1 MNYRLLGKTG
11 LKISVIGFGGI
22 PIQRGTAE
30 EAAKALVLAKKQ
42 GINFID
48 TARAYTVSEEYIG
61 RAVEKEREDWII
73 ATKSMARSKEDMAND
88 INISL
93 GNLRTDYLDLYQ
105 IHNLKTDEEL
115 ERVLAPDGAYQALL
129 EAQDKGII
137 RHIGV
142 TAHSLEVLKKALE
155 TKKFASIMY
164 PYNIV
169 ENQGEE
175 IFARA
180 KELETGVIAM
190 KPLAGGAL
198 DEVKLALR
206 FILANENV
214 TTAIP
219 GMGNEK
225 EVEENAAI
233 ANNLTALTREETA
246 RISELVK
253 ELGTKFCRRCGYC
266 GPCPEGIDIPT
277 MFLLQGYKERY
288 NLGQWSEE
296 RYKAMPARAKDC
308 VECGTCETKCPYD
321 LPIREML
328 KKVRLTFPE

>member
-1 MNYRLLGKTG
+1 MNYRLLGETG
-11 LKISVIGFGGI
+11 LKISAIGFGGI

-30 EAAKALVLAKKQ
+30 EAKEALAAAKKQ

-61 RAVEKEREDWII
+61 QALEEERKDWII
-73 ATKSMARSKEDMAND
+73 ATKSMARSKAAMAKD
-88 INISL
+88 IAVSL
-93 GNLRTDYLDLYQ
+93 SNLRTDYIDLYQ
-105 IHNLKTDEEL
+105 IHNLKTEEEL
-115 ERVLAPDGAYQALL
+115 NEVLAPDGAYQALL
-129 EAQDKGII
+129 EAQKNGTV

-169 ENQGEE
+169 ENQGEDV
-175 IFARA
+175 FARA
-180 KELETGVIAM
+180 KELKTGVIAM

-219 GMGNEK
+219 GMGNAK
-225 EVEENAAI
+225 EAEENAAI
-233 ANNLTALTREETA
+233 ADNLTALTKEETA
-246 RISELVK
+246 RIKELVK

-288 NLGQWSEE
+288 NLAQWSEE